1 MQRLLCSGNWPKD
14 NYARSSSQFQIICS
28 MRHKRLM
35 VQLCRQNYGAANFP
49 LKRWTDDNL
58 WRCLPPDHLNIEE
71 WCFPF
76 WTKYIFWR
84 FDSWTRSLKRFLII
98 LYVSFSFNK
107 SVRTRHLFMK
117 RLLSA
122 FLRRVT
128 QFEIIIVDDR
138 FVRFACY
145 SPYNR
150 PTKLIC
156 SFICDNTVN
165 FSILRSH
172 RVILL
177 ATFVTY

>member
-1 MQRLLCSGNWPKD
+1 MQAKLRGRKFSTEALNWWQFVEVSTSWSLEYWRMMFSFLNQIYILTFWLLNSIIKEVF
-14 NYARSSSQFQIICS
+14 NYIICE
-28 MRHKRLM
+28 L
-35 VQLCRQNYGAANFP
+35 F
-49 LKRWTDDNL
+49 L
-58 WRCLPPDHLNIEE
+58 WQICQDETPVYEE
-71 WCFPF
+71 
-76 WTKYIFWR
+76 
-84 FDSWTRSLKRFLII
+84 
-98 LYVSFSFNK
+98 
-107 SVRTRHLFMK
+107 
-117 RLLSA
+117 RLLSV

-128 QFEIIIVDDR
+128 QFEIIIVDDC

-145 SPYNR
+145 SPYSR